1 MKIEIEYNGT
11 YAICKVDGKYI
22 HECDSLTKAQAFN
35 AFETIK
41 THIKREEENNKIN
54 KKNYDI

>member
-1 MKIEIEYNGT
+1 MKIEIEYNGA
-11 YAICKVDGKYI
+11 YAICKINGKYI

-41 THIKREEENNKIN
+41 THIKREKQNNKIN
-54 KKNYDI
+54 